1 MASSQSG
8 RAEPRANGQDPLRG
22 ELKQRLQILADQGP
36 RAEAKDITAAVESI
50 MATVSGDLSAINL
63 KLYAEIEALARYIES
78 AKAEIAEVR
87 PDEIRD
93 EHLPMATDEL
103 EAVVGAT
110 EQATNRILEAVET
123 VEEVATEVDEASA
136 EKITGAVTQV
146 YEACNFQDITGQRIT
161 KVVKALQQIEQKVE
175 VLLAAFGEDMARDRQ
190 DRRDDRQAAPG
201 DDAPAD
207 DAGLM
212 NGPAQPNEGISQEDI
227 DALLANFD

>member
-1 MASSQSG
+1 MASSQTGKADSRTG
-8 RAEPRANGQDPLRG
+8 AADPLRK
-22 ELKQRLQILADQGP
+22 ELEQRLQNLSNQGP

-78 AKAEIAEVR
+78 AKSEIAEVR

-93 EHLPMATDEL
+93 EHLPVATDEL

-123 VEEVATEVDEASA
+123 VEEVAAELDETKA

-175 VLLAAFGEDMARDRQ
+175 VLLAAFGEDMAGDRAE
-190 DRRDDRQAAPG
+190 RQATREKSE
-201 DDAPAD
+201 PAD